1 MRYTV
6 TFIKCDE
13 CGHTAELE
21 RWKHRDTLGYYY
33 TDESD
38 YVDPEYQTKT
48 AQISDTWRRDSF
60 EKKNKSRESDF
71 LKRDFCCTECF
82 LKHDPWH
89 GYRHGKTL
97 RLR

>member
-21 RWKHRDTLGYYY
+21 RWKHRNRLVYDCAN
-33 TDESD
+33 ESD
-38 YVDPEYQTKT
+38 YVSPEYETKT
-48 AQISDTWRRDSF
+48 AQISDTWRRDVF
-60 EKKNKSRESDF
+60 EKPNKSRQSNF
-71 LKRDFCCTECF
+71 CQRDFCCTECF

-89 GYRHGKTL
+89 GYRHRNTL